1 MTLSAMCTVHR
12 FIIVLSGY
20 ISIISTTITNVESAN
35 ILFLLPVPSASHRLW
50 NNVLIEGL
58 EERGHNLTVLTVE
71 MERSRQ
77 NVTYICMR
85 NIYESQDEFFNKEN
99 GNTRWN
105 LNQKTPLTII
115 KENYQLG
122 NYLSRKIFAS
132 KGFEQLLNFPKT
144 FKFDAIIFDYT
155 MGQSLLGF
163 VDYFGNP
170 PLISVSPHSHP
181 LRLNAAS
188 STQILPSYI
197 SHYSILSTTKSLRE
211 GISERFMNAFIYH
224 TFDWFYANH
233 IYMKNE
239 NRRVWNVFGVKNE
252 KLLSIDHLEYSD
264 LVLINRNFAFDDIFP
279 LPPNVIPVAGIQA
292 QRINEIPND
301 VRIFF
306 FVEFYDFVDVAF
318 NFFKKI
324 SQFSLKKIS
333 FFSKKSH
340 FSQIIPQRRIHSAV
354 TKTLT
359 FTSIFHSN
367 KKSPTIHCIESVNS
381 KKKSLIFTAH

>member
-1 MTLSAMCTVHR
+1 MCTVHR

-132 KGFEQLLNFPKT
+132 KGFEQLLNYPKT

-170 PLISVSPHSHP
+170 PLISVSPNSHP

-197 SHYSILSTTKSLRE
+197 SHYSMLSTTKSLRE

-264 LVLINRNFAFDDIFP
+264 LVLINRNFAFDDIFS

-306 FVEFYDFVDVAF
+306 CGVYDFVDVAL
-318 NFFKKI
+318 NFFKKNL
-324 SQFSLKKIS
+324 SV
-333 FFSKKSH
+333 
-340 FSQIIPQRRIHSAV
+340 FSQKFSIFSNYTPNLGIHSA
-354 TKTLT
+354 
-359 FTSIFHSN
+359 
-367 KKSPTIHCIESVNS
+367 
-381 KKKSLIFTAH
+381 